1 MVGHEHTDMGLDELA
16 EGWVVWSDQERKV
29 VLAYRP
35 DVFDTQAFPA
45 ACLPTI
51 YITQGQRNRRP
62 GREQLTPGTPW
73 YVTLYLEPEIDRS
86 ADQYESRAA
95 AIDGAC
101 DLAAAFARGE
111 IDYRDLY
118 QVPREAYFE
127 RLNELTGRER

>member
-1 MVGHEHTDMGLDELA
+1 MLGHEETGMELDELA
-16 EGWVVWSDQERKV
+16 DGWEVWSDQERKV

-45 ACLPTI
+45 ACMPTI

-62 GREQLTPGTPW
+62 GREQRTPGTKW

-86 ADQYESRAA
+86 ADQYESREAA
-95 AIDGAC
+95 VDGAC
-101 DLAAAFARGE
+101 TLAAGFASGE
-111 IDYRDLY
+111 IDYRGLY

-127 RLNELTGRER
+127 RLDELTGRER